1 MALVEAYGAE
11 HAADLL
17 ALLEGCLDA
26 RDVADEARYDL
37 VRRGAV
43 VFLGTLARHLEP
55 GGPKVRPAALSCAAL
70 LLPQAASSLSAYLP
84 PWVLL
89 REAGGHAVCIGWTLL
104 LRLALCFAEFVIYH
118 WWD

>member
-55 GGPKVRPAALSCAAL
+55 GGPKVWPAAPSCAAL
-70 LLPQAASSLSAYLP
+70 LLLQAAASISACLP
-84 PWVLL
+84 PWVRL
-89 REAGGHAVCIGWTLL
+89 REARGYVGCIGWLLL
-104 LRLALCFAEFVIYH
+104 LRFALCFAEFVIYH